1 MKRAREEGST
11 HAYSKVDGAAWIINR
26 AEYSRLREEWMAGK
40 AFFEGVGFYGSKLV
54 FRLNDIYAIAEN
66 SPESLAAQRED
77 EAANK
82 HDDAITGDA

>member
-1 MKRAREEGST
+1 
-11 HAYSKVDGAAWIINR
+11 
-26 AEYSRLREEWMAGK
+26 MAGK